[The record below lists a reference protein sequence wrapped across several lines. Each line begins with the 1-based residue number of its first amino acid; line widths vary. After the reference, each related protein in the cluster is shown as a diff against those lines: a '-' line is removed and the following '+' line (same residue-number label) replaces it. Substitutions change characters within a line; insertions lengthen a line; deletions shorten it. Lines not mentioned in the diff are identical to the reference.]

1 MSRNSAHDAIFLLL
15 FFFFLLF
22 ANLFQLHQTS
32 TPACIVHTA
41 AEVRFGIAQFDVREG
56 PAWKSE
62 MAFFS
67 FFLLFV

>member
-15 FFFFLLF
+15 F
-22 ANLFQLHQTS
+22 ANLFRLHQTS